1 MESTKTLYLAL
12 EQSKAVYQREVK
24 IKDIATLF
32 CTDPD
37 IRYNVEKLSIFT
49 FPKQEEASQVVTAM
63 KLIEQISLLYKDL
76 TIHTIGEPETIL
88 YYKEIKKA
96 SRITDKV
103 RAAFLIMIAFLG
115 AAYSIMSYNTDVGAT
130 QLLNQLHQL
139 YTGSAPTGPTIGML
153 AYSIGL
159 CIGIIIFFN
168 HGIMNKLSDDPTPLQ
183 VQMRLYEQ
191 NVNKT
196 VITDSERHNE
206 TIDVK

>member
-49 FPKQEEASQVVTAM
+49 FPKQEEASQVVTVM

-96 SRITDKV
+96 TRITDKV

-130 QLLNQLHQL
+130 QLLNQLHRL

>member
-76 TIHTIGEPETIL
+76 TIHAIGEPETIL

-96 SRITDKV
+96 TRITDKM
-103 RAAFLIMIAFLG
+103 RAAFLIMVAFLG

-130 QLLNQLHQL
+130 QLLNQLHEL
-139 YTGSAPTGPTIGML
+139 YTGNTPTGPTIGML

-159 CIGIIIFFN
+159 CIGIIVFFN

-196 VITDSERHNE
+196 VITDSGRNNE

>member
-1 MESTKTLYLAL
+1 
-12 EQSKAVYQREVK
+12 
-24 IKDIATLF
+24 
-32 CTDPD
+32 
-37 IRYNVEKLSIFT
+37 
-49 FPKQEEASQVVTAM
+49 
-63 KLIEQISLLYKDL
+63 
-76 TIHTIGEPETIL
+76 
-88 YYKEIKKA
+88 
-96 SRITDKV
+96 
-103 RAAFLIMIAFLG
+103 MIAFLG